1 MTAEQERA
9 KHKNENQT
17 VDGAAIL
24 QKNKPFRNTATTQ
37 QTKREKGS
45 VLTRNRTNRTK
56 QDKKNCNV
64 SRETQTFL
72 LKKLTTRAER
82 VLRDIKNLLQ
92 ITRCSRK
99 TPEPQGAPSTVWR
112 EVPCNDAANSE
123 MCGARINR
131 RTTAAVMKKRKKK
144 RPNRCSAERCVGLDE

>member
-17 VDGAAIL
+17 VDGTAIL
-24 QKNKPFRNTATTQ
+24 QKNKPFKNTATTQ

-64 SRETQTFL
+64 SRETQTLL
-72 LKKLTTRAER
+72 LKKITTRAER

-92 ITRCSRK
+92 ITRCSHK
-99 TPEPQGAPSTVWR
+99 TPVPQGAPSTVWR
-112 EVPCNDAANSE
+112 EVPCNGAASPE
-123 MCGARINR
+123 RCSAHQQAHNR
-131 RTTAAVMKKRKKK
+131 SRDEKAQKK